1 MGTHKITFTFLVG
14 KWSQKI
20 PVVLPVGVKYKVKT
34 WGSLK
39 TKRKVTPP
47 KRRIDL
53 TTKLYF
59 QEDLVMDVDLI

>member
-1 MGTHKITFTFLVG
+1 MKL
-14 KWSQKI
+14 KI